1 MNLEEPSEA
10 IRRVIWI
17 FKGLNK
23 HEKVGREKINLL
35 SKIDRFEE
43 ERRKKSIVIFLDWKI
58 PEMKQW

>member
-1 MNLEEPSEA
+1 MIRSESGGTKSET

-17 FKGLNK
+17 LKGLNK

-43 ERRKKSIVIFLDWKI
+43 ERRKKSNVIFWIGIYQK
-58 PEMKQW
+58 